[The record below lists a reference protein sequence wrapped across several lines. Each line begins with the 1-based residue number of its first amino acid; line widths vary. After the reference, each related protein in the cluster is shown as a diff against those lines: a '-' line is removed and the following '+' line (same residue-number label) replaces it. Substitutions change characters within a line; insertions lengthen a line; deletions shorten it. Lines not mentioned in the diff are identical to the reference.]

1 MLVIFRLQAFP
12 TERALEEESLNLRHE
27 NSTTPF
33 LAGIVFMD
41 VDETSTKM
49 PSLVKY
55 KIRMDIEEGPIMSQ
69 IVPPFP
75 MEGVAKPTKFLKS
88 GFLYVQVQ
96 QKTSQNHHFKYVC
109 TIEIPLSRRL
119 EIFSTSHPFS
129 LTRRYLEP

>member
-1 MLVIFRLQAFP
+1 MLVYFRLQAFP

-96 QKTSQNHHFKYVC
+96 QKTATQNHHFKYVC
-109 TIEIPLSRRL
+109 TFAEAFFAKITFLMQ
-119 EIFSTSHPFS
+119 S
-129 LTRRYLEP
+129 LHHVF

>member
-1 MLVIFRLQAFP
+1 MLVYFRLQAFP

-96 QKTSQNHHFKYVC
+96 KKNTHRINILNTRMHISRGLFCQN
-109 TIEIPLSRRL
+109 
-119 EIFSTSHPFS
+119 
-129 LTRRYLEP
+129 